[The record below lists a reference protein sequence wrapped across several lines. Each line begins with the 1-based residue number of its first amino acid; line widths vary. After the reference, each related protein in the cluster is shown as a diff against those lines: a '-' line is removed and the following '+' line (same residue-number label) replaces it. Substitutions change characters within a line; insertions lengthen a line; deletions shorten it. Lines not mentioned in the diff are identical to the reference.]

1 MLDFRKVIT
10 KNILLILQKNIMKK
24 MIFSAVAL
32 VAFSFAGMA
41 NEVKQEVKTI
51 EITKPKKIEVVKK
64 KDCFLIVSALMDFI
78 ESQIGPMDQD
88 TAISVNDNLMA
99 TCEGNN

>member
-1 MLDFRKVIT
+1 
-10 KNILLILQKNIMKK
+10 MKK

-99 TCEGNN
+99 TCEGNNLSNQPANYFKIISWFLNNLL

>member
-1 MLDFRKVIT
+1 MVIT
-10 KNILLILQKNIMKK
+10 KNKLLILQNNIMKK